1 MKKYASLAL
10 ILVAALLC
18 AALAGCSGS
27 KYQAQTYTRSYA
39 YYEDG
44 REGDVIDAV
53 VCDLTF
59 LSETE
64 YLYTETTVI
73 AHVGA
78 GRQVTNW
85 TYTLRG
91 TYKTGAVDEDE
102 MTKEITLSAPTS
114 GSMVMNG
121 ALTTAEEDPEIL
133 SYSFPLDLV
142 IDYGANTFVD
152 AAGAADAAQG

>member
-1 MKKYASLAL
+1 MKKYVSLGL
-10 ILVAALLC
+10 ILVMILSC
-18 AALAGCSGS
+18 AALAGCGS
-27 KYQAQTYTRSYA
+27 APAKYDTQTYTRSYA

-59 LSETE
+59 VSETE

-78 GRQVTNW
+78 GKQVTNW

-91 TYKTGAVDEDE
+91 TYTTGAVDEDE

-121 ALTTAEEDPEIL
+121 ALTTSAEDPEIL
-133 SYSFPLDLV
+133 DYSFPLS
-142 IDYGANTFVD
+142 ITINYGNNTFV
-152 AAGAADAAQG
+152 APEA

>member
-1 MKKYASLAL
+1 MKKHVSLGL
-10 ILVAALLC
+10 ILVMILSC
-18 AALAGCSGS
+18 VALAGCGS
-27 KYQAQTYTRSYA
+27 APAKYDTQTYTRSYA

-59 LSETE
+59 VSETE

-78 GRQVTNW
+78 GKQVTNW

-91 TYKTGAVDEDE
+91 TYTTGAVDEDE

-121 ALTTAEEDPEIL
+121 ALTTSAEDPEIL
-133 SYSFPLDLV
+133 DYSFPLN
-142 IDYGANTFVD
+142 ITINYGNNTFV
-152 AAGAADAAQG
+152 APEA

>member
-1 MKKYASLAL
+1 MKKILSLAL
-10 ILVAALLC
+10 IAMMILSC
-18 AALAGCSGS
+18 AALAGCGGS
-27 KYQAQTYTRSYA
+27 KYEAQTYTRSYA
-39 YYEDG
+39 YYEEG

-73 AHVGA
+73 AHVGV

-85 TYTLRG
+85 TYTFRG
-91 TYKTGAVDEDE
+91 TYKAGAVDEDE
-102 MTKEITLSAPTS
+102 MTKEITLSAPTT

-133 SYSFPLDLV
+133 AYSFPLNV
-142 IDYGANTFVD
+142 TINYGANTFVD
-152 AAGAADAAQG
+152 PAEGEAPAQG

>member
-1 MKKYASLAL
+1 MKKHVSLGL
-10 ILVAALLC
+10 ILVMILSC
-18 AALAGCSGS
+18 VALAGCGS
-27 KYQAQTYTRSYA
+27 APAKYDTQTYTRSYA

-44 REGDVIDAV
+44 REGDVIE
-53 VCDLTF
+53 
-59 LSETE
+59 SETE

-78 GRQVTNW
+78 GKQVTNW

-91 TYKTGAVDEDE
+91 TYTTGAVDEDE

-121 ALTTAEEDPEIL
+121 ALTTSAEDPEIL
-133 SYSFPLDLV
+133 DYSFPLS
-142 IDYGANTFVD
+142 ITINYGNNTFV
-152 AAGAADAAQG
+152 APEA

>member
-1 MKKYASLAL
+1 MKKFVSLAL
-10 ILVAALLC
+10 ICMMILSCV
-18 AALAGCSGS
+18 ALAGCGS
-27 KYQAQTYTRSYA
+27 APAKYDVQTYTRSYA

-59 LSETE
+59 VSKTE

-78 GRQVTNW
+78 GKQVTNW
-85 TYTLRG
+85 TYTFRG
-91 TYKTGAVDEDE
+91 TYTAGAVDEDE
-102 MTKEITLSAPTS
+102 MTKEITLAAPTS

-121 ALTTAEEDPEIL
+121 ALTTSAEDPEIL
-133 SYSFPLDLV
+133 AYSFPLS
-142 IDYGANTFVD
+142 ITTNYGNNTFV
-152 AAGAADAAQG
+152 APEA